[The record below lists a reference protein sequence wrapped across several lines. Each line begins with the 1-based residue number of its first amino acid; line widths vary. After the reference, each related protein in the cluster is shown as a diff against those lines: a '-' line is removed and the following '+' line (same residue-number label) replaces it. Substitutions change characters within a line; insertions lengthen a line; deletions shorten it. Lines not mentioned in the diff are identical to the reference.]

1 MRETL
6 SAGLGQSVP
15 EAVVVVCAGLWTV
28 LGLIG
33 LWTLVRTTDNAVNQP
48 RQPATDGGVDARAGG
63 VDSGIEMVV
72 AYIRPDK
79 LGDVKRGLAE
89 ASTPSITVSSV
100 SGRGSQ
106 PPKKSQ
112 WRGEEYSVDLHRR
125 VKVECVVADI
135 PTEQVVDAIADT
147 AYTGEPG
154 DGKIFVL
161 PVRDARQIRT
171 GDRGPEAV

>member
-1 MRETL
+1 MRQTL
-6 SAGLGQSVP
+6 SASLGGSTP
-15 EAVVVVCAGLWTV
+15 EAVVLVAAGLWTV
-28 LGLIG
+28 LGLVG
-33 LWTLVRTTDNAVNQP
+33 LWTLARVTHSSVDQP
-48 RQPATDGGVDARAGG
+48 RQPATDGGVDGRGD

-135 PTEQVVDAIADT
+135 PTERVVDAIADT

>member
-1 MRETL
+1 MIQVLAAPVE
-6 SAGLGQSVP
+6 SAA
-15 EAVVVVCAGLWTV
+15 EAVMLATVGLWTA
-28 LGLIG
+28 LGVVG
-33 LWTLVRTTDNAVNQP
+33 LWTLATATRKRTEPQQA
-48 RQPATDGGVDARAGG
+48 ATDGGVAVRGED
-63 VDSGIEMVV
+63 IEMVV
-72 AYIRPDK
+72 AYVRPDK

-89 ASTPSITVSSV
+89 ASTPSITVSNV

-112 WRGEEYSVDLHRR
+112 WRGEEYIVDLHQK
-125 VKVECVVADI
+125 VKIECVVADV
-135 PTEQVVDAIADT
+135 PTERVVDAIADT